1 MVGRQN
7 DRLISYISAP
17 AFSSA
22 QTVIDVFLKRGYAA
36 LHKSLSARLT
46 EWILILSVGC
56 WFVGCGTHNPLS
68 LVNVTETSTTIPYEK
83 AEYVCALLAMP
94 GDILLLHVGDS
105 AMEKAILQLGVYP
118 ATLVDILDF
127 NDPITKYLHTE
138 IIYKIDTR
146 EGIKTKGFYP
156 LVKKYTGN
164 QFRNN
169 YTIYQVR
176 GPVSKQERALDK
188 MSNQEYPQLG
198 FCGDYVAWAYDNG
211 IYSWWNRVPYLRDI
225 LVFVYPPEAIQ
236 TADNLANSPET
247 VKICEVVDGELVY
260 PEAIDTKGLVRFLE
274 RNLKSENNAISNHA
288 RFALERLKAHHVLDQ
303 SGRILSESIT
313 FLKD

>member
-1 MVGRQN
+1 MRN
-7 DRLISYISAP
+7 
-17 AFSSA
+17 
-22 QTVIDVFLKRGYAA
+22 TA
-36 LHKSLSARLT
+36 LDKYLSARLK
-46 EWILILSVGC
+46 ELILIMSVGC
-56 WFVGCGTHNPLS
+56 CFVGCGAHNPLE
-68 LVNVTETSTTIPYEK
+68 LVNVTETPTTIPYKK
-83 AEYVCALLAMP
+83 AEYVSALLAMP

-105 AMEKAILQLGVYP
+105 AMERAILQLGVYP

-138 IIYKIDTR
+138 IICEIDSKQ
-146 EGIKTKGFYP
+146 GIKTKGFYP
-156 LVKKYTGN
+156 LAKKYTGN

-169 YTIYQVR
+169 YTIYHVK

-188 MSNQEYPQLG
+188 ISNEKYPQLG

-211 IYSWWNRVPYLRDI
+211 IYSWWNRIPYLQNI
-225 LVFVYPPEAIQ
+225 LVSVYPPEAIQ

-247 VKICEVVDGELVY
+247 VRICEVVDGKLVY
-260 PEAIDTKGLVRFLE
+260 PEAIDTKGLVCVLE
-274 RNLKSENNAISNHA
+274 QNLESENNAISNHA
-288 RFALERLKAHHVLDQ
+288 RFALERLKEHHVLDQ